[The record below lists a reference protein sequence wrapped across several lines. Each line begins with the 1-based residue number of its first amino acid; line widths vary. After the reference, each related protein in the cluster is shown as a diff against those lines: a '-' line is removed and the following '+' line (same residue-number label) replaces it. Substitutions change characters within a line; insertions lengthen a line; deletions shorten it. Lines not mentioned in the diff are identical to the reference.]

1 MDAPHARDF
10 SLPPVLAIRGP
21 SRSGKSTMVERLLP
35 LLRERGITAAYLKHT
50 HHDLDLPEK
59 ASGRIWTSE
68 PGAMVLVAP
77 DRLQVTLPAP
87 GAATV
92 EAMLAALPV
101 EIDVALLET
110 HSPQPYPTLLS
121 TLLAPEAEEVVLA
134 RWAPLSGPG
143 PAVMSALWAVLS
155 GDQRVARALRLAARA
170 HGGHACAGQVL
181 GTRLALYAANL
192 LDIALPD
199 TEKRLVVRV
208 ETGRCAVDA
217 IQAVTGCRPGRRTL
231 SILDYGKLAATFID
245 TREGRAI
252 RVAARPGLRERVGA
266 EGPDRHAL
274 QTAAYLRLPAN
285 ALFTVQAAP
294 AVIDDYDLPGP
305 PRRRVTCGACGEEVS
320 DGREVIAGDGVRC
333 RPCAATG
340 DREMRGGRTWAS
352 AAAGF

>member
-1 MDAPHARDF
+1 MDAPHARDL

-21 SRSGKSTMVERLLP
+21 SRSGKSTMVERLVP
-35 LLRERGITAAYLKHT
+35 LLRERGVTAAYLKHT
-50 HHDLDLPEK
+50 HHDLDLPAK
-59 ASGRIWTSE
+59 ASGRIWSGR
-68 PGAMVLVAP
+68 PDAMVLVAP

-87 GAATV
+87 GAPTV
-92 EAMLAALPV
+92 EAMLAALPAG
-101 EIDVALLET
+101 IDVALLET

-121 TLLAPEAEEVVLA
+121 TLLVPEGGETVLA

-143 PAVMSALWAVLS
+143 PAVMSALWSVLP
-155 GDQRVARALRLAARA
+155 GDLRLARALRLAARA

-231 SILDYGKLAATFID
+231 SIVDYGKLAATFFD

-252 RVAARPGLRERVGA
+252 RVAARPGLRERAGA
-266 EGPDRHAL
+266 EGPDRHAI
-274 QTAAYLRLPAN
+274 QRAAYLHLPPD
-285 ALFTVQAAP
+285 ALFSVRPAP
-294 AVIDDYDLPGP
+294 FAIDDYDLPGP
-305 PRRRVTCGACGEEVS
+305 PRRRVTCDRCGEEVS
-320 DGREVIAGDGVRC
+320 DGRDIVVDGGVRC
-333 RPCAATG
+333 RPCAATE
-340 DREMRGGRTWAS
+340 DREMRGGKTWAS
-352 AAAGF
+352 AAVGS